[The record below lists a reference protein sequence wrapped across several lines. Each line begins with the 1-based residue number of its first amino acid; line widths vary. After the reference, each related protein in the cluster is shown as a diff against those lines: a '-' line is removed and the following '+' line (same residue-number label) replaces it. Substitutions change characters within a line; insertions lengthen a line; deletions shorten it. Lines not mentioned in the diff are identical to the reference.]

1 MHVGHPESMK
11 AFASILSN
19 TETLAIMCPF
29 IVLKFIRWAE
39 MFTVINNNRQG
50 ANRCVIMFILILMII
65 KENKLA
71 L

>member
-1 MHVGHPESMK
+1 
-11 AFASILSN
+11 
-19 TETLAIMCPF
+19 
-29 IVLKFIRWAE
+29 

-50 ANRCVIMFILILMII
+50 ANRCVIVFMRILIII